1 MELRINDFVRINVW
15 FILVNYNISSRELTS
30 LNLSKVAHFTKIM
43 NGTRDKA
50 YSIVIL
56 KVNFEMY
63 FYVASI

>member
-30 LNLSKVAHFTKIM
+30 LNFSKVAQFSKIM

-56 KVNFEMY
+56 QVHFQMY
-63 FYVASI
+63 FYVACI